1 MRKFLSI
8 FILAALLPL
17 GAQAQNAWWLFPG
30 SRQRQQQEQKEQ
42 KRTEG
47 ETTRQQEE
55 VQRREDMR
63 QPQARQQERFQEQE
77 PQRQRPDEEELE
89 RLRDELW
96 RSVSSDFSGKV
107 NITMILPLNTSSAT
121 PSANF
126 LEMYSGALLALR
138 DLGLEGMEIDF
149 EILDS
154 SAEGFRAEEHIS
166 GRNVIIGPVEY
177 RALAELERHCSQNQV
192 IISPLEPRAAEL
204 VDGGRIIQSPVPWTA
219 QTDELV
225 RWMRS
230 DCQPADEVIVIRDVS
245 MSGNG
250 EQSRYL
256 IGLLDSMGIAYR
268 SVSSVQDLQMGKF
281 GSYRLLIASDDDA
294 FITRTVKDIGI
305 ASKIHDNIILYTTSR
320 VRNCVGPNVSDLHDA
335 NTRLTAAYFID
346 YGSEEVQEFVLAY
359 RSLFGSEPGS
369 FAFQGYDLVKYYAT
383 AFERY
388 GRRWTSR
395 LDDFP
400 SEGLQSDF
408 RFDRSEG
415 RGRLNTA
422 VRRVVYGRDLSTTL
436 VK

>member
-30 SRQRQQQEQKEQ
+30 SRQREQQEQKEQ

-55 VQRREDMR
+55 VQRREEMR
-63 QPQARQQERFQEQE
+63 QPQTRQQERFQEQE
-77 PQRQRPDEEELE
+77 PRRQRPDEEELE

-256 IGLLDSMGIAYR
+256 TGLLDSTGIAYR

-346 YGSEEVQEFVLAY
+346 YGSEEVQKFVLAY